1 MSTVINSQSTASPA
15 TPTSWEAFRVLLEEQ
30 RADCV
35 RQRELALAEAATSM
49 PDPVAMR
56 RGASMLLTIAE
67 IDAALDRIA
76 DGTYGRCTH
85 CGIGHPDRA
94 AGVPAVRGRLRRL
107 PGLGALTGRCR
118 DRSGTGAPNPVIRS
132 PRRPPA

>member
-1 MSTVINSQSTASPA
+1 MSTVTNSQSTASPA
-15 TPTSWEAFRVLLEEQ
+15 TPTNWDALRVLLEEQ

-85 CGIGHPDRA
+85 CGIGLPIERLEFRPYA
-94 AGVPAVRGRLRRL
+94 AGCVACQASVR
-107 PGLGALTGRCR
+107 
-118 DRSGTGAPNPVIRS
+118 
-132 PRRPPA
+132 